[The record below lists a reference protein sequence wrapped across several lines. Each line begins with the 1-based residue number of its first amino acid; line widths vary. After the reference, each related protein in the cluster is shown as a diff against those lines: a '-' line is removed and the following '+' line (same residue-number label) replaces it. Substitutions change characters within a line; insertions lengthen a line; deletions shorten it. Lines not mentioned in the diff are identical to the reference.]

1 MPTENSKKMREF
13 VELQE
18 TLFCYRID
26 PGLQLYILPKAGYEN
41 KYAAFSTNFG
51 SIDNHFR
58 IDGDGETVKL
68 PEGVAHFLEHKLF
81 EDERGNVF
89 DRFAAYGASSNAF
102 TTFTHTTY
110 LFSTTDHFSECL
122 ELLLDFVQEPYFTE
136 ESVSKEQG
144 IIAQEIRMYEDNP
157 GWRVFFDLLQS
168 LYRQHP
174 VREDIAG
181 TVESISRITPE
192 LLYQCYRRFYHPSN
206 MALFVVGDLDPDQI
220 WRQVEENIAR
230 RGYRELG
237 EIIRL
242 YPEEPET
249 VARPR
254 ITREMIVS
262 EPLFNLGFKDAAA
275 AQFKGKA
282 LLRRE
287 SAAELLLDIIFG
299 PSEPLFNEL
308 YEEALIDDR
317 FDAGYTAESSYGY
330 TLIGGATREPEQ
342 LYDRIMDAIAEAKR
356 NGLSGEAFERHRRDR
371 LGRFM
376 RRFNSLE
383 YIAHNYLAYRFRG
396 SDLFD
401 YPAVLQQIELEEIQ
415 ALLEEI
421 LVPERHAV
429 SIILPANSGGAAK

>member
-1 MPTENSKKMREF
+1 MAAKNSKKRRDF
-13 VELQE
+13 AELQE
-18 TLFCYRID
+18 TLFSYRID
-26 PGLQLYILPKAGYEN
+26 PGLQLYVLPKAGYEN

-58 IDGDGETVKL
+58 IDGSGETVKL

-122 ELLLDFVQEPYFTE
+122 ELLLDFVQEPYFTDD
-136 ESVSKEQG
+136 SVSKEQG

-168 LYRQHP
+168 LYRHHP

-181 TVESISRITPE
+181 TVESISRITPD

-206 MALFVVGDLDPDQI
+206 MALFVVGDLDPDKI

-230 RGYRELG
+230 RNYKELG

-254 ITREMIVS
+254 ISREMVVS
-262 EPLFNLGFKDAAA
+262 EPLFNLGFKDPAVTR
-275 AQFKGKA
+275 FRGDA

-287 SAAELLLDIIFG
+287 SAAEILLDIIFG

-308 YEEALIDDR
+308 YEDALIDDR

-330 TLIGGATREPEQ
+330 ALIGGATREPER
-342 LYDRIMDAIAEAKR
+342 LYERIMGAVEGAKQS
-356 NGLSGEAFERHRRDR
+356 GLSGEAFERHKRDR

-383 YIAHNYLAYRFRG
+383 FIAHNYLAYRFRG
-396 SDLFD
+396 TDLFN
-401 YPAVLQQIELEEIQ
+401 YPAVLQQIGLEESQ

-421 LVPERHAV
+421 LNPERHAV
-429 SIILPANSGGAAK
+429 SIILPTAQED